1 MIVVTGATGQ
11 LGHLVIAALLKKV
24 PASNIVA
31 AMRNLEKARDIQ
43 ALGVQVRYADYN
55 QPSTWDDV
63 LRGADR
69 VLLISSSEIG
79 QRANQHR
86 AVIDGANRAH
96 VNLLAYTSI
105 LHADTS
111 PLLLA
116 AEHRETEALLRASG
130 VPFVLLRHGWYT
142 ENYTSGVRAALAR
155 GAVFGCAGNGRISS
169 AARADYAEADAAVL
183 TAENQEGRIY
193 ELAGDTSYT
202 LTEFAAEISRQSRRN
217 IRYANLSET
226 DYKNLLLKAGLPVAV
241 AALLADSDTSASKGG
256 LFDDGHQLSNL
267 IGRPTTS
274 LAKSI
279 AVAAPAELSAGN
291 DDSKTEPSI
300 SKNNAVAGEELQ
312 AIRVR
317 NEQAPIR
324 VRDEP
329 EMANKASVVGEEQQV
344 PIQAQNEPED
354 VNEASASYDRI
365 PVRLSAGR
373 KAWLEIPTPLY
384 AADKARLKAQI
395 DLLLAEDEE

>member
-24 PASNIVA
+24 PASSIVA
-31 AMRNLEKARDIQ
+31 AVRNLEKARDIQ

-69 VLLISSSEIG
+69 VLLISSSEVG

-96 VNLLAYTSI
+96 VSLLAYTSI

-116 AEHRETEALLRASG
+116 AEHRETEAILHASG

-169 AARADYAEADAAVL
+169 AERADYAEADAAVL
-183 TAENQEGRIY
+183 TAENQDGRIY
-193 ELAGDTSYT
+193 ELAGDTPYT
-202 LTEFAAEISRQSRRN
+202 LTEFAAEISRQFRRN
-217 IRYANLSET
+217 VRYVNFSET
-226 DYKNLLLKAGLPVAV
+226 DYKNLLLKAGLPVAA
-241 AALLADSDTSASKGG
+241 AALIADSDTGASKGG
-256 LFDDGHQLSNL
+256 LFDDGHQLSKL

-274 LAKSI
+274 LAKS
-279 AVAAPAELSAGN
+279 VAAAAPDELPAGN

-300 SKNNAVAGEELQ
+300 SENNAAAGEELQ
-312 AIRVR
+312 AIKVR
-317 NEQAPIR
+317 KEQAPVQ
-324 VRDEP
+324 VRGGP
-329 EMANKASVVGEEQQV
+329 EAVNEVFAAGEEPRAPIPV
-344 PIQAQNEPED
+344 PNEPEG
-354 VNEASASYDRI
+354 VNEVSASYDRI

-373 KAWLEIPTPLY
+373 KAWLEIPTPFY